1 MPSSLIECKVSS
13 AAQVWREPA
22 AMAQATLAA
31 ISHGSLDTNDAV
43 VAVVAIMRDD
53 GYQEGE
59 HVEIQ
64 RECCRMMAE
73 LTAGNACTEA
83 ILASD
88 AASMLVRAMMS
99 LGQARGFWLALVEHA
114 PSTLTPHPHT
124 NPNPPRHKDAAV
136 QWQGCRALT
145 NLSCG
150 GDECRKAVRD
160 AGGANALM
168 LAMEMH
174 PEDLP
179 LARLRLAPSIARAHV
194 PAHAHARAP
203 ATPVPA
209 RPGDAV
215 AGTAR
220 RPCATWARLGW
231 HRGSACAARG
241 ARNPVRRLP
250 LVHHGWRRPRT
261 DSHAHPPAP
270 RQLGAAPY
278 SRGARGS
285 RHRLSLGGGRAAAPL
300 PSG

>member
-1 MPSSLIECKVSS
+1 
-13 AAQVWREPA
+13 
-22 AMAQATLAA
+22 MAQATLAA
-31 ISHGSLDTNDAV
+31 ISHGSLETNDAV

-99 LGQARGFWLALVEHA
+99 LGQARGFWLALGEHA

-174 PEDLP
+174 PEDMQ
-179 LARLRLAPSIARAHV
+179 LARL
-194 PAHAHARAP
+194 
-203 ATPVPA
+203 
-209 RPGDAV
+209 
-215 AGTAR
+215 
-220 RPCATWARLGW
+220 C
-231 HRGSACAARG
+231 
-241 ARNPVRRLP
+241 
-250 LVHHGWRRPRT
+250 
-261 DSHAHPPAP
+261 
-270 RQLGAAPY
+270 
-278 SRGARGS
+278 S
-285 RHRLSLGGGRAAAPL
+285 RHRTLRQPAGMRTCLPPLRQPAGMRTCLLPLRQSAGMRTCLLPLRPSQRA
-300 PSG
+300 GVWRGD

>member
-1 MPSSLIECKVSS
+1 
-13 AAQVWREPA
+13 
-22 AMAQATLAA
+22 MAQATLAA
-31 ISHGSLDTNDAV
+31 ISHGSLETNDAV

-83 ILASD
+83 VLASD

-99 LGQARGFWLALVEHA
+99 LGQARGFWLALGEHA

-179 LARLRLAPSIARAHV
+179 LARLRLVPCIART
-194 PAHAHARAP
+194 HARP
-203 ATPVPA
+203 
-209 RPGDAV
+209 
-215 AGTAR
+215 
-220 RPCATWARLGW
+220 
-231 HRGSACAARG
+231 
-241 ARNPVRRLP
+241 
-250 LVHHGWRRPRT
+250 RPRT
-261 DSHAHPPAP
+261 PAHLPPLCPHALAVLL
-270 RQLGAAPY
+270 QAQQ
-278 SRGARGS
+278 
-285 RHRLSLGGGRAAAPL
+285 GGRALRGLASGGIEGVRALLEARATRCAACL
-300 PSG
+300 WCTCL